1 MRTPR
6 YSDKHIKTE
15 QERRLLVDDLEQ
27 RIEVLEHNQAQL
39 ISILEHYGLTEVLEP
54 ETIQ

>member
-15 QERRLLVDDLEQ
+15 QERRILVDDLEA
-27 RIEVLEHNQAQL
+27 RIEVLEHNQQQIIA
-39 ISILEHYGLTEVLEP
+39 ILEYYGAAEVKEGV
-54 ETIQ
+54 EH